1 MSPPQGS
8 SPPSGGS
15 LLAEIKAK
23 LDGLGEVL
31 KSTNER
37 QAKIEDT
44 LKRHDERRHAAE
56 LESVKAKADLDSRLK
71 DLQRA
76 TEENTKTAA
85 EAKAAADAVK
95 DRDTVSKS
103 TLLWSAAVGVFTLL
117 GSAAL
122 MAWWSGLFGG

>member
-1 MSPPQGS
+1 M
-8 SPPSGGS
+8 
-15 LLAEIKAK
+15 LAEIKAK

-37 QAKIEDT
+37 QAKIEDS
-44 LKRHDERRHAAE
+44 LKRQDERRHAAE

-76 TEENTKTAA
+76 TEENAKAAA

>member
-1 MSPPQGS
+1 MSPPQG

-37 QAKIEDT
+37 QAKIEDN
-44 LKRHDERRHAAE
+44 LKRQDERRHAAE

-71 DLQRA
+71 DLQRGV
-76 TEENTKTAA
+76 EENAKTAA

-122 MAWWSGLFGG
+122 MAWWSGLIGG

>member
-1 MSPPQGS
+1 MSPPQG

-15 LLAEIKAK
+15 LLAGIKAQ

-37 QAKIEDT
+37 QAKIEEA

-71 DLQRA
+71 DLQRGV
-76 TEENTKTAA
+76 EENAKTAA